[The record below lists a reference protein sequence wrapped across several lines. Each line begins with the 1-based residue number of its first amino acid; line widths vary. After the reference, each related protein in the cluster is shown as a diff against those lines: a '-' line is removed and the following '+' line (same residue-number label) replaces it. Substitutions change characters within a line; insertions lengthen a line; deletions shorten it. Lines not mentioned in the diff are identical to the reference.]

1 MQLRHLMRGLTVPQL
16 NIRREL
22 PVSHLSQ
29 RISKQTSVRLLSN
42 YFLPGKTN
50 LLDSPMSNSV
60 VFSLEESRKSLNI
73 AQEHLNKGN
82 FQEALR
88 DLAMSYEHDKMAK
101 VHANT
106 DPRVY
111 NAHFLSQY
119 HADEDNRTTIL
130 DYLKKED
137 RVSDSDLNKF
147 VFLPNDLDK

>member
-1 MQLRHLMRGLTVPQL
+1 MLLPHLMRGLTKSRL
-16 NIRREL
+16 NIRRKV
-22 PVSHLSQ
+22 PVSDLSQ

-42 YFLPGKTN
+42 YFRPDPKK
-50 LLDSPMSNSV
+50 LLGSPMSNSV

-73 AQEHLNKGN
+73 AQEHLSKGN

-119 HADEDNRTTIL
+119 HSDEDNRTTIL

-147 VFLPNDLDK
+147 VFLPNNLDK